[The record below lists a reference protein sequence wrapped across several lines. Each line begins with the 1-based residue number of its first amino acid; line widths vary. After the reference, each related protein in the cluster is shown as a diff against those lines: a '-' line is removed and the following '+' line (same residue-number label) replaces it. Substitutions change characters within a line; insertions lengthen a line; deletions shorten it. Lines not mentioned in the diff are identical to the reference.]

1 MWSYSYSFPLKY
13 YILGGIQVIYI
24 MDGNEGK
31 EELWLKMK
39 GAQTP
44 GVQGDLRDHQTIWI

>member
-1 MWSYSYSFPLKY
+1 MWSYSYSFPIKY

-44 GVQGDLRDHQTIWI
+44 GVQGDLRDYQTIWI